1 MRVLL
6 FAPAI
11 LSPFTSPGIIDM
23 SIGILAL
30 VFGFGCGA
38 VALIGSTAPEEDR
51 PRQSVDYTGIYKTI
65 QVKEI

>member
-1 MRVLL
+1 M
-6 FAPAI
+6 AI
-11 LSPFTSPGIIDM
+11 GV
-23 SIGILAL
+23 LAL

-51 PRQSVDYTGIYKTI
+51 PEQTADYTGIYKTI

>member
-38 VALIGSTAPEEDR
+38 VALIGSTAPDEDK
-51 PRQSVDYTGIYKTI
+51 PRQSADYKNIY
-65 QVKEI
+65 QALRPKEI